1 MSTVIT
7 LSQLTLAIALAI
19 SAWFFWQA
27 PQPASNQPPVKVM
40 LPANIN
46 MIADSAEEN
55 TPQLWRLITRR
66 VISKAGLVALTDRL
80 NQLQLESII
89 IQNREEVTMH
99 AFDDAVLFKSREKAK
114 VAAKTWQSHNIETNV
129 IDADNGIF
137 LLSLGRFYQAAYAT
151 AMQQRLKAIKRKFRY
166 QNRTIPIPTWR
177 FTFPPADRS
186 SSEKLWRELNQT
198 GVVMPILMSEESFQ
212 AQYGNII
219 TP

>member
-1 MSTVIT
+1 
-7 LSQLTLAIALAI
+7 
-19 SAWFFWQA
+19 
-27 PQPASNQPPVKVM
+27 M
-40 LPANIN
+40 LPVNIN
-46 MIADSAEEN
+46 AITALEEK
-55 TPQLWRLITRR
+55 TGPQLWRLITRR

-80 NQLQLESII
+80 DQLQLKSII
-89 IQNREEVTMH
+89 IQNREDITMH
-99 AFDDAVLFKSREKAK
+99 AFDDAELFNSREKAEI
-114 VAAKTWQSHNIETNV
+114 AAKVWQSHNIETNV

-151 AMQQRLKAIKRKFRY
+151 AMQQRLKAIKREFRY

-177 FTFPPADRS
+177 FTFAPANRA

-198 GVVMPILMSEESFQ
+198 GVIMPILMSEESFQ